1 MVHNCK
7 YQQSKI
13 YVIRSYQ
20 TDKIYIGSTIQ
31 SLTTRFSGHKSSRN
45 KTTSKDIMVFNDAYI
60 ELLEQ
65 YPCDSAAELFRKE
78 GEYILLNKEN
88 AVNKCIAGRTPKE
101 YIIDNAE
108 KISIMNKAYKVNPDK
123 IREYN
128 EIYKENHIHSG
139 KISLVFW
146 SFFLEISGFLKSQSL
161 FLRKYQG

>member
-31 SLTTRFSGHKSSRN
+31 SLSTRFSGHKSSRN
-45 KTTSKDIMVFNDAYI
+45 KTTSKDIMIFNDAYI

-65 YPCDSAAELFRKE
+65 YPCDSATELFRKE

-88 AVNKCIAGRTPKE
+88 AVNKCIAGRTPQE
-101 YIIDNAE
+101 YIIDNADKKKAHYQQNKE
-108 KISIMNKAYKVNPDK
+108 KISIKNKAYKVNPDK

-128 EIYKENHIHSG
+128 EIYKANNQA
-139 KISLVFW
+139 KKLD
-146 SFFLEISGFLKSQSL
+146 L
-161 FLRKYQG
+161 